1 MPGYVR
7 LMVRTRECQTWS
19 EDPRARLDE
28 LLDEHHAMLHHSLDG
43 LTEAEARRLVP
54 SRTTLLGLVKHVT
67 D

>member
-1 MPGYVR
+1 
-7 LMVRTRECQTWS
+7 
-19 EDPRARLDE
+19 
-28 LLDEHHAMLHHSLDG
+28 MLHHSLDG